1 MVTTGRFIGC
11 LFGYLNKSNP
21 LTPILSRVHRF
32 AQRVDTSKSF
42 TYLATQITVENIN
55 KALQDLRDA
64 KAAKESVSTKFL
76 AKCNELVKAACDY
89 MKITGQTIVK
99 IGDSR
104 QGVEIT
110 NAGSARWNGLVTSAI
125 LEGYEKSLL
134 EMIQNET
141 NRIVA
146 DTNLYR

>member
-1 MVTTGRFIGC
+1 M
-11 LFGYLNKSNP
+11 
-21 LTPILSRVHRF
+21 
-32 AQRVDTSKSF
+32 
-42 TYLATQITVENIN
+42 ENIN

-76 AKCNELVKAACDY
+76 TKCEEFVKAACDY

-110 NAGSARWNGLVTSAI
+110 NTGSARWNGLVTSAI

-134 EMIQNET
+134 EMIQKET
-141 NRIVA
+141 SRIVA
-146 DTNLYR
+146 DTDLYR